1 VAVNAPQPLPSIAGD
16 AGTFARQLLRLIG
29 PGRQAPDGSLA
40 AADALGYG
48 ATLADSRQMLLD
60 TAEEAFPSLA
70 NDLLAEWESL
80 LGVPSDS
87 TLSDA
92 DRQAILVA
100 HTRALLGASPQAI
113 DSAVSAYTGSC
124 VVAETNSADVYA
136 SDPHPT
142 ADTRRGVFLFA
153 VIVPI
158 AYVESARRLAQVYAI
173 VNRMRPSH
181 TQASV
186 TNGVGVKVE
195 TADHLVEITAI
206 GS

>member
-1 VAVNAPQPLPSIAGD
+1 VNAPQSLPTAATD
-16 AGTFARQLLRLIG
+16 AGTLARQFLRLIG

-87 TLSDA
+87 TLSDTE
-92 DRQAILVA
+92 RQSILVA

-113 DSAVSAYTGSC
+113 ESAVSAYTGTC
-124 VVAETNSADVYA
+124 TVNETNSFDVWD

-142 ADTRRGVFLFA
+142 ADTRRNVFRFCLT
-153 VIVPI
+153 VPI
-158 AYVESARRLAQVYAI
+158 AYVQSSRKLAAVYAI

-181 TQASV
+181 TQAV
-186 TNGVGVKVE
+186 VANILGVKSE
-195 TADHLVEITAI
+195 TDAHLVEITAV